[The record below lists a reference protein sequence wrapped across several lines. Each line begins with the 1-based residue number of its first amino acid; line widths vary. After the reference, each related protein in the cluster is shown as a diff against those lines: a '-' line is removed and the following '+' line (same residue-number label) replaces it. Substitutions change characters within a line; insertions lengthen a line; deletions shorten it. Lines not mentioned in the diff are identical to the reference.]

1 MIIHIK
7 YVKPAL
13 TRGLTVRDCGGPQF
27 EEDPESGPIRH
38 HAHMYFCDK
47 KWQYLQLTKFG

>member
-13 TRGLTVRDCGGPQF
+13 TKRLTAQDCGGPQF
-27 EEDPESGPIRH
+27 VEAPVMGVHFSTWKLRLRTKN
-38 HAHMYFCDK
+38 FK
-47 KWQYLQLTKFG
+47 KT